1 MALFNANAF
10 REIGK
15 WLEELKHKTGG
26 QDVFVIKPGRS
37 YGPSPKNEET
47 ALHIYEIYLS
57 VKKTYQGKQRKRRK
71 GRSRYD
77 SIYDEVGR
85 NYEAKYRLESGSLS
99 SNHVKYSIQ
108 KGRRIFEA
116 SKGGKN
122 PA

>member
-1 MALFNANAF
+1 M
-10 REIGK
+10 
-15 WLEELKHKTGG
+15 GG
-26 QDVFVIKPGRS
+26 QDVFVIKPGRGP
-37 YGPSPKNEET
+37 GPSPKNEEM
-47 ALHIYEIYLS
+47 ALRMYETYLG
-57 VKKTYQGKQRKRRK
+57 VKKAYQGKHRKRRK

-99 SNHVKYSIQ
+99 SNHVKYFIQ

-116 SKGGKN
+116 EKGGKN